1 MGLTE
6 SCRLVIGKLDS
17 EFVFYVK
24 KMTFRLEMVKQR
36 CVGRLWGPRSVGR
49 EDSLKLCRGRA

>member
-1 MGLTE
+1 MLGVTA

-24 KMTFRLEMVKQR
+24 KMTFRLKMVKQR
-36 CVGRLWGPRSVGR
+36 CVGRLWGPRSVGGKT
-49 EDSLKLCRGRA
+49 L